1 MVSGFWPVKTGLY
14 DVLGCR
20 ISFWGPKGLLVQP
33 VAVTQCYAPVVSP
46 VRSSSPA
53 RLGAACV
60 MFVRS
65 FFGAAPELRARLLG
79 RVKWWG

>member
-1 MVSGFWPVKTGLY
+1 MWFQVFGPERKTGPY

-65 FFGAAPELRARLLG
+65 FFGWCGQSCELVCWAE
-79 RVKWWG
+79 